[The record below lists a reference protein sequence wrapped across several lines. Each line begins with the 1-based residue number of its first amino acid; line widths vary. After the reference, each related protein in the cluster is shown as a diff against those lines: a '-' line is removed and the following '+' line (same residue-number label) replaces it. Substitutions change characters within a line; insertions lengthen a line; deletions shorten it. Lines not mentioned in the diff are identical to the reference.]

1 MHVPRSMHESLFI
14 DQTHEVLRLNG
25 MKGNNPLVEVRTHDG
40 SIRHGDCRWVDFAH
54 MSRAWEVYQRDD
66 GETFNPSIKS
76 MIFLCHKAGKQ
87 THKRW
92 RGRMVVAN
100 TDAVDRI
107 ESYQGVIYG
116 TATGGRHMVLATAW
130 VRRKREQVIFPS
142 VKMVLVCCL

>member
-1 MHVPRSMHESLFI
+1 MSLLECLSSWLGLCLGRRKSSVKVFPSNTQSTEYTCFPPFRYVWRMLTASYRSMHESLFI

-92 RGRMVVAN
+92 
-100 TDAVDRI
+100 
-107 ESYQGVIYG
+107 
-116 TATGGRHMVLATAW
+116 
-130 VRRKREQVIFPS
+130 
-142 VKMVLVCCL
+142 